1 MSFYSLICIFDSIE
15 DTFARKCNKKNT
27 FSFAFYS
34 LIRIIAYIEDTLGW
48 KYTKEKT

>member
-1 MSFYSLICIFDSIE
+1 MLFYILIRISNHIE

-34 LIRIIAYIEDTLGW
+34 LIRIFAHR
-48 KYTKEKT
+48 KKRKR

>member
-1 MSFYSLICIFDSIE
+1 MSFYSLIRIIDYIE

-34 LIRIIAYIEDTLGW
+34 LIRIFAHRKEQKRW
-48 KYTKEKT
+48 KKAKETP